1 MEDEF
6 MSLFDYLGR
15 AAGSSLGQSVA
26 YKAAEEGVEHR
37 IKEVSNP
44 RYSGPIMMYP
54 KWFLDEYFS
63 APKED

>member
-15 AAGSSLGQSVA
+15 AAGSSLGKQVA
-26 YKAAEEGVEHR
+26 DKATELGIKHQ
-37 IKEVSNP
+37 IKEISNP

-54 KWFLDEYFS
+54 KSFLDEYFS
-63 APKED
+63 KK